1 MRNTVTIDGVL
12 SDNVG
17 LYFDKLPYI
26 PSAKRRANTY
36 QIPGAG
42 EDLTIYSDDY
52 DDIPMVLNAYIR
64 PETDIQTVYNWIH
77 SGSKIVLSTQP
88 TVYGIIK
95 AVGEIAPSRIGWD
108 AHQFDIPFTL
118 SPFRYLLV
126 GDEEIILSA
135 NPAYISNAGNIH
147 SLPLY
152 KMTGCSGD
160 VSITV
165 NGVQLTITD
174 APSDVYIDMA
184 AETVY
189 AFVDGNKESILAST
203 EGAFWNLALNPGVN
217 EIAWTGTVESVS
229 VKIRTRWV

>member
-1 MRNTVTIDGVL
+1 MRNTVTIDGVS
-12 SDNVG
+12 SDNAG
-17 LYFDKLPYI
+17 LFFDKIPYI
-26 PSAKRRANTY
+26 PSAKRRVNTY

-42 EDLTIYSDDY
+42 EDLTIYSGDY

-64 PETDIQTVYNWIH
+64 PETDIQAVYNWIH

-108 AHQFDIPFTL
+108 AHQFDIPLTL
-118 SPFRYLLV
+118 SPFRYLLA

-135 NPAYISNAGNIH
+135 NPAYVSNAGNIH

-165 NGVQLTITD
+165 NGVQLAITD

-184 AETVY
+184 SETVY
-189 AFVDGNKESILAST
+189 TFVDGNKESILEST
-203 EGAFWNLALNPGVN
+203 EGAFWNLYLNPGVN
-217 EIAWTGTVESVS
+217 EIAWSGTVGSVS
-229 VKIRTRWV
+229 VNIRTRWV

>member
-1 MRNTVTIDGVL
+1 VTIDGVS
-12 SDNVG
+12 SDTVG
-17 LYFDKLPYI
+17 LFFDKIPYI

-52 DDIPMVLNAYIR
+52 DNIPMVLNAYIR
-64 PETDIQTVYNWIH
+64 PETDIQAVYNWIR

-88 TVYGIIK
+88 TIYGIIK
-95 AVGEIAPSRIGWD
+95 AVGEIAPSRAGWD
-108 AHQFDIPFTL
+108 AHKIDIPLTL
-118 SPFRYLLV
+118 SPFRYLLN
-126 GDEEIILSA
+126 DEEIILSA
-135 NPAYISNAGNIH
+135 NPAYISNAGNIY

-174 APSDVYIDMA
+174 APADIYIDTA
-184 AETVY
+184 SETVY
-189 AFVDGNKESILAST
+189 TLTNGSKESILAKT
-203 EGAFWNLALNPGVN
+203 TGDFWNLTLNPGVN
-217 EIAWTGTVESVS
+217 EIACSGTVVSVS
-229 VKIRTRWV
+229 VNIRTRWV